1 MVKGL
6 WRRPPGRSVLH
17 FGVTGQ
23 VRLNAEMAR
32 SPGAEDGH
40 GLDEFLAGTGKRVGD
55 LRRRRVRNLAADDA
69 VSLEL
74 TKLSRQDFFADARQ
88 KFAELGEALGAE
100 AQMPYGQNL
109 PFPADGINR
118 SLYGATV
125 MVLQE
130 PSGLTKM
137 CVLPEGTRWLYHS
150 SRSKNLV
157 HGRECRAPR
166 CSRRVHLK
174 EAET

>member
-6 WRRPPGRSVLH
+6 GGRPPGCFLH

-40 GLDEFLAGTGKRVGD
+40 GLEEFFAGAGKRVGD

-88 KFAELGEALGAE
+88 KFAKLGEALGAE
-100 AQMPYGQNL
+100 AQMPDGQDL
-109 PFPADGINR
+109 PFSADGIDG

-150 SRSKNLV
+150 SRRRKA
-157 HGRECRAPR
+157 GARA
-166 CSRRVHLK
+166 RVSAPAMFAACLSQGG
-174 EAET
+174 ET